1 MSKPERK
8 YVQKIVAL
16 IGIVFLIM
24 GVGLWLYTES
34 IVRGHEELLN
44 DPNLTQEQRWACEG
58 SLEWWRA
65 AKRALYDPLAIVLV
79 TIGFCA
85 IEYVII
91 YLIVRSS

>member
-1 MSKPERK
+1 MSKPK
-8 YVQKIVAL
+8 MKFLQKIIAS
-16 IGIVFLIM
+16 IGIILLTI

-34 IVRGHEELLN
+34 VVRGHEQLLN
-44 DPNLTQEQRWACEG
+44 DPKLTQEQRWECEG
-58 SLEWWRA
+58 SLQWWRI
-65 AKRALYDPLAIVLV
+65 AKKTLYDPLAIILV

>member
-8 YVQKIVAL
+8 YVQKLVAL
-16 IGIVFLIM
+16 IGIVLLAM
-24 GVGLWLYTES
+24 GIGLWLYTES
-34 IVRGHEELLN
+34 VVRGHEHLLN
-44 DPNLTQEQRWACEG
+44 DPNLTQEQRWECEG
-58 SLEWWRA
+58 SLQWWRT
-65 AKRALYDPLAIVLV
+65 AKKTLYDPLAIILV